1 MTKIS
6 LLPLLLL
13 LTVFGCHASVN
24 PGKIEVSYSG
34 YVFLV
39 PQKASVIASIGGS
52 DNILA
57 LRYGAEK
64 GKRYLAF
71 SEIKGDGAV
80 DFGCAPSVFFGAVFA
95 ASADAGCNPD
105 ELSAFKKVFVEKQDA
120 GKWAGDKL
128 TVYFSIGKE
137 QSFLFVFDGA
147 GKAIKIDTDFLSK
160 AELKDVVSRAL

>member
-1 MTKIS
+1 MKKIN
-6 LLPLLLL
+6 LLPLLLFL
-13 LTVFGCHASVN
+13 AAFGGHASVKPEKMDLLYN
-24 PGKIEVSYSG
+24 GH
-34 YVFLV
+34 VFSV

-71 SEIKGDGAV
+71 SEIKGDEAV
-80 DFGCAPSVFFGAVFA
+80 DFGCEPAVFFGAVFA

-105 ELSAFKKVFVEKQDA
+105 ELNAFKKVFVEKQDA
-120 GKWAGDKL
+120 GKWVGDKL

-137 QSFLFVFDGA
+137 LSFLFVFDGA

-160 AELKDVVSRAL
+160 AELKDVVSGAL